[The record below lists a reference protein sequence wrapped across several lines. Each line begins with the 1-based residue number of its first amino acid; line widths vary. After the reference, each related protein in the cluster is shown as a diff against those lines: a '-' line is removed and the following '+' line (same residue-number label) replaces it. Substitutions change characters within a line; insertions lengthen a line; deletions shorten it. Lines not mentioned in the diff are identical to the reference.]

1 MSGSLASEDNVEPNM
16 TPILDMVFQLITF
29 FMLVI
34 NFKGAALDQSLQLPI
49 LGSAKPIESAEGES
63 LLVLNIDPDGK
74 LKVDGVVQENPF
86 GYIEQ
91 EAKSCLRTAQ
101 AENPRLTAN
110 DELPTIVVI
119 RADVNTH
126 VDSVNSIV
134 SLCQKKHFKRFSFR
148 ALNRKGDNN

>member
-1 MSGSLASEDNVEPNM
+1 MSGSLASADNVEPNM

-63 LLVLNIDPDGK
+63 LLVLNVDPDGK
-74 LKVDGVVQENPF
+74 LKVDGSEQKDP
-86 GYIEQ
+86 GSYIKQ
-91 EAKSCLRTAQ
+91 EARVCLKTAQ
-101 AENPRLTAN
+101 AENPKLTAQ

-126 VDSVNSIV
+126 VDAVNTV
-134 SLCQKKHFKRFSFR
+134 VTLCQRERFKRFSFR
-148 ALNRKGDNN
+148 ALSRKGDN